1 MPVEASETS
10 VVISGNESVNA
21 SNKAPIQPQNNRL
34 KADDMVDVPDGG
46 WGWVVVLGSFV
57 IHIVLGG
64 ITYSFGVFVE
74 DFVIHFECSKS
85 TIGGLGSLMFG
96 VSWGSGNNAN
106 LYVLVV
112 STTRLIFRFSVW

>member
-1 MPVEASETS
+1 MPAEVSETS
-10 VVISGNESVNA
+10 EVLSGNENVTASNNA
-21 SNKAPIQPQNNRL
+21 SQNNRL
-34 KADDMVDVPDGG
+34 NADNMVDIPDGG

-96 VSWGSGNNAN
+96 VSWGSGKC
-106 LYVLVV
+106 
-112 STTRLIFRFSVW
+112 